1 MEIKDDENSEQNDQM
16 YIDKIPDRQLNDD
29 IEASGDSMIKL
40 ANEFQR
46 ENDEQELN
54 ELISIKSNTK
64 D

>member
-29 IEASGDSMIKL
+29 IEVSGDSMIKL

-54 ELISIKSNTK
+54 ELISIKSNNK